1 MFDDADLDKAVR
13 AAFEGGFSNKGGTYT
28 ASSPI
33 YVQQG
38 AYPSFVEAL
47 AAGIGKLQF
56 GNGLKR
62 GTHVGS
68 CVSQAQQK
76 RLQGYIGIAGGGG
89 GEEVAFE
96 VKLPEDPECKDGLFV
111 APVVFKNVKPSMTI
125 AQEEILGPVVTVGSF
140 EDEDEA
146 VRVANDSEYG
156 IVASVFTKDVERVC
170 RRRQAGMVLF
180 NNCTRTSLAYPL
192 VVSWE
197 VDTDLNTILKPL
209 KSGRPSLFSMPS
221 IRGEVPQW
229 RAVGPCLG
237 RCSG

>member
-1 MFDDADLDKAVR
+1 MGGKSAPALATGNAMTLEPGEQSLSLELGGKNPIVVFDDADLDKAVR

-170 RRRQAGMVLF
+170 RRRQAEVRFRSGEL
-180 NNCTRTSLAYPL
+180 LGL
-192 VVSWE
+192 V
-197 VDTDLNTILKPL
+197 
-209 KSGRPSLFSMPS
+209 
-221 IRGEVPQW
+221 
-229 RAVGPCLG
+229 
-237 RCSG
+237 